1 MSIGFKFSMFP
12 LLLLLLLLLLL
23 FFFYYIKFYLILLF
37 SACLF
42 DSLTLRILVIIFSST
57 YSSLFYNCTA
67 FLSHIYSFSVIF
79 VYFTTVNSSNFG
91 IAIAGCFYPA
101 PGLVG
106 FSDKFY
112 TA

>member
-1 MSIGFKFSMFP
+1 MSIGFNFSMFP
-12 LLLLLLLLLLL
+12 LLLL
-23 FFFYYIKFYLILLF
+23 FFFICYCIKFYLILLF

-42 DSLTLRILVIIFSST
+42 DSLTLRILVIIFSIT
-57 YSSLFYNCTA
+57 YSSLSYNCTA